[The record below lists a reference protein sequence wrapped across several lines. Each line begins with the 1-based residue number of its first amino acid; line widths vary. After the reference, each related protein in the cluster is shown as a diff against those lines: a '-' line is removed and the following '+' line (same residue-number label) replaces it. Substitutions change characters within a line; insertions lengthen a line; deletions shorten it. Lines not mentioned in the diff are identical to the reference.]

1 MSIAAMAGWG
11 LGRMEAK
18 DVRRLL
24 IALATISLVVIAGVT
39 VLIGQVAGGAT
50 VAGTALP
57 VSPGLVPAVAPTTTA
72 PATTVKT
79 EPDPLTLLKPGD
91 CVALPPSP
99 TDPPEPAECTSFEAN
114 YRVLQTGPEACTG
127 PLYKVEA
134 SRKDRAGNYIY
145 HLCLAFDWR
154 AEMCYDTTD
163 MDEPTKVDCSTPGQ
177 HVVMV
182 TAVLLDTLDGSQCPT
197 DNNGAVAVTW
207 DKRQMTVCF
216 RGSDDPGP

>member
-1 MSIAAMAGWG
+1 
-11 LGRMEAK
+11 MEAK

-24 IALATISLVVIAGVT
+24 IALAVVLLVVIAAVT
-39 VLIGQVAGGAT
+39 VLVGRVVGSGAA

-57 VSPGLVPAVAPTTTA
+57 ASPGLVPAVAPSTSA
-72 PATTVKT
+72 AATTVET
-79 EPDPLTLLKPGD
+79 EPDPLTLLVPGD
-91 CVALPPSP
+91 CVALSP
-99 TDPPEPAECTSFEAN
+99 DPTESPEPAECTSFEAN

-127 PLYKVEA
+127 PLFKVET
-134 SRKDRAGNYIY
+134 SRRDRSGKYLY

-154 AEMCYDTTD
+154 AEMCYDTAD

-197 DNNGAVAVTW
+197 DHNGAVAVTW
-207 DKRQMTVCF
+207 EKRQMTVCF
-216 RGSDDPGP
+216 RGTDDPGP